1 MKYGIE
7 RGKDMEN
14 GNMSYKAEDIQVLN
28 DTEAVRKRPGMYIG
42 STDEKG
48 LHHLLLEVVD
58 NSIDEALAGVCKN
71 IIVKLYPDGSAS
83 VEDDGRGIPVD
94 IHPLYN
100 KPALEIVLT
109 ELHSGA
115 KFDKKVYKVS
125 GGLHGVGIHVVNF
138 LSEYFRIIVKRDGKI
153 YSQEYER
160 GQKKSDIVELGQIE
174 KGKIKIDD
182 KIELELESPT
192 GTFVYFKPDPEIFE
206 TKNFNYDIV
215 KGKLRSMAFLNKG
228 LRIVLKDLRN
238 GNVDEFKYDGGIVEF
253 VKFLNE
259 GVQPIHNDVAYFSDE
274 ENQIQVEIALQ
285 YNDQTYETVL
295 GYVNDIQTEDGGTHV
310 VGFKTGITKVLN
322 DYAKENNLLKNLTIT
337 GEDVREGLTAVILV
351 KHPEPQFEGQTK
363 TKLGNSEVKG
373 IVYSMTLK
381 HMKKYLEEHPASA
394 KSIIA
399 KVLNTAMAREAARK
413 ARDLVRRKNLLDILD
428 LPGKLADCSIEDK
441 EKTEIFIVEG
451 DSAGGSA
458 KQARNREFQAI
469 LPLRGKI
476 LNVEKANVD
485 RAFRSDE
492 IKALIS
498 AIGTGINDDFDINK
512 LRYGKII
519 IMTDADVDGAH
530 IRTLLLTFFYRYMKE
545 LVNQGHIYIAQP
557 PLYRIQ
563 KGNDVRYVY
572 SDEEKDALIK
582 EMGENAIVQRF
593 KGLGEMNPQQLW
605 ETTMNPDTR
614 RILKIDIETASEA
627 DRLFSL
633 LMGDQ
638 VEPRREYIIKHAR
651 EVMNLDI

>member
-1 MKYGIE
+1 M
-7 RGKDMEN
+7 
-14 GNMSYKAEDIQVLN
+14 
-28 DTEAVRKRPGMYIG
+28 
-42 STDEKG
+42 
-48 LHHLLLEVVD
+48 
-58 NSIDEALAGVCKN
+58 GVQ
-71 IIVKLYPDGSAS
+71 AS
-83 VEDDGRGIPVD
+83 EDDGRGIPVD
-94 IHPLYN
+94 IHPIYN

-115 KFDKKVYKVS
+115 KFDKKVYRVS

-160 GQKKSDIVELGQIE
+160 GQKKSDIIELGSVGT
-174 KGKIKIDD
+174 KKINEN
-182 KIELELESPT
+182 IELELDSQT
-192 GTFVYFKPDPEIFE
+192 GTFVYFRPDHEIFE
-206 TKNFNYDIV
+206 TKYFNYDVV
-215 KGKLRSMAFLNKG
+215 KGKLRSLAFLNKG
-228 LRIVLKDLRN
+228 LRIVLRDLRS
-238 GNVDEFKYDGGIVEF
+238 GNAEEFKYDGGITEF

-259 GVQPIHNDVAYFSDE
+259 GVQTVHPDVANFYDE
-274 ENQIQVEIALQ
+274 EGPIQVEVALQ
-285 YNDQTYETVL
+285 YNDQTYETLL
-295 GYVNDIQTEDGGTHV
+295 GYVNDIQTEDGGTHI
-310 VGFKTGITKVLN
+310 VGFKTGLTKVLN
-322 DYAKENNLLKNLTIT
+322 DYARENDLLKNISIT

-381 HMKKYLEEHPASA
+381 NMKKYLEEHPSSA
-394 KSIIA
+394 RAIIA
-399 KVLNTAMAREAARK
+399 KVINTAMAREAARK
-413 ARDLVRRKNLLDILD
+413 ARDLVRRKNLLDVLD
-428 LPGKLADCSIEDK
+428 LPGKLADCTLEDK
-441 EKTEIFIVEG
+441 DKTEIFIVEG

-476 LNVEKANVD
+476 LNVEKANIE
-485 RAFRSDE
+485 RAFRSEE

-498 AIGTGINDDFDINK
+498 AIGTGINDDFDITK

-530 IRTLLLTFFYRYMKE
+530 IRTLLLTFFYRYMKD
-545 LVNQGHIYIAQP
+545 LVINGHIYIAQP

-563 KGNDVRYVY
+563 KGNDIRYVY
-572 SDEEKDALIK
+572 SDDEKDAIIK
-582 EMGENAIVQRF
+582 EMGENAVVQRF

>member
-1 MKYGIE
+1 MR
-7 RGKDMEN
+7 RGKIMEN
-14 GNMSYKAEDIQVLN
+14 GVEYKAEDIQILS
-28 DTEAVRKRPGMYIG
+28 DIEAVRKRPGMYIG

-48 LHHLLLEVVD
+48 VHHLLMEVVD

-71 IIVKLYPDGSAS
+71 IIVKLHGDGVS

-138 LSEYFRIIVKRDGKI
+138 LSEYLKIVVKRDNKIFMQEYSRGKKLSEIREIGRVEEGKI
-153 YSQEYER
+153 ILSE
-160 GQKKSDIVELGQIE
+160 SLD
-174 KGKIKIDD
+174 
-182 KIELELESPT
+182 LELSSPT
-192 GTFVYFKPDPEIFE
+192 GTYVYFRPDPQIFE
-206 TKNFNYDIV
+206 TLNFKYDLV
-215 KGKLRSMAFLNKG
+215 KGKLRSLAFLNKG

-238 GNVDEFKYDGGIVEF
+238 GLSEEFKYDGGLIEF

-259 GVQPIHNDVAYFSDE
+259 GVHAIHDDVLYYEDQE
-274 ENQIQVEIALQ
+274 ENIKVEVALQ
-285 YNDQTYETVL
+285 YTDAPYETL
-295 GYVNDIQTEDGGTHV
+295 LAYVNDIQTEDGGTHV
-310 VGFKTGITKVLN
+310 AGFRMALTRVVN
-322 DYAKENNLLKNLTIT
+322 DYAKENNLSRDLTIT
-337 GEDVREGLTAVILV
+337 GDDIREGLTAIILV

-363 TKLGNSEVKG
+363 AKLGNSEVKG
-373 IVYSMTLK
+373 IVNSISIK
-381 HMKKYLEEHPASA
+381 HIKKYFEEHPATA
-394 KSIIA
+394 RIIVA
-399 KVLNTAMAREAARK
+399 KVINNAAAREAARK
-413 ARDLVRRKNLLDILD
+413 AKEMVRRKNLLDALD
-428 LPGKLADCSIEDK
+428 LPGKLADCSLEDRD
-441 EKTEIFIVEG
+441 KTEIFIVEG

-476 LNVEKANVD
+476 LNVEKANLE
-485 RAFRSDE
+485 RAFKSDE

-498 AIGTGINDDFDINK
+498 AIGTGVKDDFDISK

-530 IRTLLLTFFYRYMKE
+530 IRTLLLTFFYRYMRD
-545 LVNQGHIYIAQP
+545 LITNGHIYIAQP

-563 KGNDVRYVY
+563 KGAEVIYVY
-572 SDEEKDALIK
+572 SDEEKERVLK
-582 EMGENAIVQRF
+582 QLGNNAVVQRF

-605 ETTMNPDTR
+605 ETTMNPETR
-614 RILKIDIETASEA
+614 RLLRIDIETASEA
-627 DRLFSL
+627 DRLFTL

-638 VEPRREYIIKHAR
+638 VEPRRDFIMKHAK

>member
-1 MKYGIE
+1 MELKEEKI
-7 RGKDMEN
+7 MEN
-14 GNMSYKAEDIQVLN
+14 GNMSYKAEDIQILN

-48 LHHLLLEVVD
+48 LHHLLMEVVD

-94 IHPLYN
+94 IHPIYN

-115 KFDKKVYKVS
+115 KFDKKVYRVS

-160 GQKKSDIVELGQIE
+160 GQKKSDIIELGSVGT
-174 KGKIKIDD
+174 KKINEN
-182 KIELELESPT
+182 IELELDSQT
-192 GTFVYFKPDPEIFE
+192 GTFVYFRPDHEIFE
-206 TKNFNYDIV
+206 TKYFNYDVV
-215 KGKLRSMAFLNKG
+215 KGKLRSLAFLNKG
-228 LRIVLKDLRN
+228 LRIVLKDLRS
-238 GNVDEFKYDGGIVEF
+238 GNAEEFKYDGGITEF

-259 GVQPIHNDVAYFSDE
+259 GVQTVHPDVANFYDE
-274 ENQIQVEIALQ
+274 EGPIQVEVALQ
-285 YNDQTYETVL
+285 YNDQTYETLL
-295 GYVNDIQTEDGGTHV
+295 GYVNDIQTEDGGTHI
-310 VGFKTGITKVLN
+310 VGFKTGLTKVLN
-322 DYAKENNLLKNLTIT
+322 DYARENDLLKNISIT

-381 HMKKYLEEHPASA
+381 NMKKYLEEHPSSA
-394 KSIIA
+394 RAIIA
-399 KVLNTAMAREAARK
+399 KVINTAMAREAARK
-413 ARDLVRRKNLLDILD
+413 ARDLVRRKNLLDVLD
-428 LPGKLADCSIEDK
+428 LPGKLADCTLEDK
-441 EKTEIFIVEG
+441 DKTEIFIVEG

-476 LNVEKANVD
+476 LNVEKANIE
-485 RAFRSDE
+485 RAFRSEE

-498 AIGTGINDDFDINK
+498 AIGTGINDDFDITK

-530 IRTLLLTFFYRYMKE
+530 IRTLLLTFFYRYMKD
-545 LVNQGHIYIAQP
+545 LVINGHIYIAQP

-563 KGNDVRYVY
+563 KGNDIRYVY
-572 SDEEKDALIK
+572 SDDEKDAIIK
-582 EMGENAIVQRF
+582 EMGENAVVQRF